1 MVNAANAQPYHRV
14 FPMVFCPCSKTHGE
28 ALAISGALK
37 FTVEVPELREQR
49 DRLPRQLRS
58 KELGEP
64 SQGPGW

>member
-1 MVNAANAQPYHRV
+1 ME
-14 FPMVFCPCSKTHGE
+14 THGE

-58 KELGEP
+58 KGLGEP
-64 SQGPGW
+64 SQGPGSHRIHGAGIYANIKGV